1 MTEDLVKNLKF
12 KYKLLQYMKMLWKH
26 TFKLLLL
33 KYIYYFLI
41 CSIGI

>member
-1 MTEDLVKNLKF
+1 MAEDVVKNLKF